1 MTQLNQPDS
10 LSRRKFLSQGLSL
23 ATAFGLIGITGLSGC
38 SRADE
43 QAAQQAGNTLHFPK
57 EIYEKFKHLTL
68 NVATYKGAAA
78 SYFKEAGIQLPPYQ
92 VKYAELGGGNLTF
105 EALNSGTVD
114 IGPMSEI
121 PPIFGIERK
130 APIKI
135 IGVLSGDVNNQAIVV
150 PEHSSIQ
157 SIQDLAGKR
166 IGYIRSTTSHYLL
179 LKVLDE
185 LGLGF
190 KDIQPIALTPQDG
203 FAAFQSHKLDAWAGV
218 GYFIQLALQKANA
231 RILKTGQG
239 YLSGNYV
246 IAANQ
251 SSIADP
257 VKHAAITDYILCEYQ
272 VWQWI
277 QNNPEQWA
285 AKTEQLM
292 GIPKELFLQ
301 QFKNQSQPRVLQPV
315 TEAAIASQ
323 QEVADTFYKAKVLQR
338 RIEVRSA
345 WDHSFNWESV

>member
-1 MTQLNQPDS
+1 MN
-10 LSRRKFLSQGLSL
+10 RRDFLSSSMMVAASAGFMGLV
-23 ATAFGLIGITGLSGC
+23 AC
-38 SRADE
+38 SRQDE
-43 QAAQQAGNTLHFPK
+43 SASAHLRKDQAGLPAQLQAQFNQ
-57 EIYEKFKHLTL
+57 LTL
-68 NVATYKGAAA
+68 NVVTYKGAAA
-78 SYFKEAGIQLPPYQ
+78 SYFKEAGIKPPPYQ
-92 VKYAELGGGNLTF
+92 VKYAELSGGNLTF
-105 EALNSGTVD
+105 EALNSGAVD

-121 PPIFGIERK
+121 PPIFGIERN

-135 IGVLSGDVNNQAIVV
+135 IGVLTGDVNNQAIVV
-150 PEHSSIQ
+150 PGQSGIQ
-157 SIQDLAGKR
+157 TIADLAGKR
-166 IGYIRSTTSHYLL
+166 VGYIRSTTSHYLL

-185 LGLGF
+185 LGLTF
-190 KDIQPIALTPQDG
+190 KDIQPVALTPQDG
-203 FAAFQSHKLDAWAGV
+203 FAAFQSGRLDAWAGV
-218 GYFIQLALQKANA
+218 GYFIQLAQQKANA

-251 SSIADP
+251 HSIADP
-257 VKHAAITDYILCEYQ
+257 VKHAAITDYILREYQ

-315 TEAAIASQ
+315 SEAAIASQ
-323 QEVADTFYKAKVLQR
+323 QDVANTFYKAGVLQR
-338 RIEVRSA
+338 PVEVRPA
-345 WDHSFNWESV
+345 WDYSFNWQTA

>member
-1 MTQLNQPDS
+1 MN
-10 LSRRKFLSQGLSL
+10 RRDFLSHSMMVAASAGFLGLV
-23 ATAFGLIGITGLSGC
+23 GC
-38 SRADE
+38 SRQSENAAESGQSASTTGYSSQLLE
-43 QAAQQAGNTLHFPK
+43 Q
-57 EIYEKFKHLTL
+57 FKDLTL

-78 SYFKEAGIQLPPYQ
+78 SYFKEAGIKPPPYQ

-150 PEHSSIQ
+150 PQQSGIQ
-157 SIQDLAGKR
+157 RIEDLVGKR

-179 LKVLDE
+179 LKVLNE
-185 LGLGF
+185 MGLSF

-203 FAAFQSHKLDAWAGV
+203 FAAFQSGKLDAWSGV
-218 GYFIQLALQKANA
+218 GYFIQLAQQKADA

-251 SSIADP
+251 SAIADP
-257 VKHAAITDYILCEYQ
+257 VKHAAITDYILREYQ

-277 QNNPEQWA
+277 QKNPQQWA

-301 QFKNQSQPRVLQPV
+301 QFKNQSQPRLLQPV
-315 TEAAIASQ
+315 SAAAIASQ
-323 QEVADTFYKAKVLQR
+323 QEVADIFYKAGVLQR
-338 RIEVRSA
+338 PIDVRPA
-345 WDHSFNWESV
+345 WDHSFNWNHA